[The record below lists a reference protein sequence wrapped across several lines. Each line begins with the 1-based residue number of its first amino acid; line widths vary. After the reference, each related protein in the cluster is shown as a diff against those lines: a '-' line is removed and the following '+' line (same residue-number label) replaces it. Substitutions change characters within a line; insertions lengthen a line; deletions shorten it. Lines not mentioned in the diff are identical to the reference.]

1 MNESIEIY
9 DINKNDEV
17 DQFVDLLKKDND
29 DLYVFNNE
37 LVRKN
42 WNLEY
47 AIEHNCPKYIIG
59 ILANDDRIELN
70 KRYSFKEITNHFAS
84 YSLIESCLKKEL
96 KTVSVLSKEFIE
108 HEQKVVN
115 ECADWIIKHFC
126 EKEQFLFVGNK
137 IFNRNTGDYFVTSL
151 VEQKIYFIN
160 IYTGQIL
167 CNISFEP
174 NKKFNGVGIYYHTF
188 IKKINAFDDYMKYD
202 IIES

>member
-1 MNESIEIY
+1 MELY
-9 DINKNDEV
+9 DINKNEDVEE
-17 DQFVDLLKKDND
+17 FVDLLKKDNE
-29 DLYVFNNE
+29 DLYIFNNK
-37 LVRKN
+37 LVREN

-47 AIEHNCPKYIIG
+47 AIENECPKYIISVLSN
-59 ILANDDRIELN
+59 INCIETN
-70 KRYSFKEITNHFAS
+70 KRYSLKQIENEICYTIEKIIEKEFN
-84 YSLIESCLKKEL
+84 SLF
-96 KTVSVLSKEFIE
+96 SKERTE
-108 HEQKVVN
+108 RRQKVVN
-115 ECADWIIKHFC
+115 ECVQWIIKHFC

-151 VEQKIYFIN
+151 IEQKIYFIN